1 MYIVGSVGYAVIN
14 AYIQLAQEHLRRPE
28 APRRILRVFLLICR
42 NETCSLDDV
51 PVQTA
56 IGHAAETIA

>member
-1 MYIVGSVGYAVIN
+1 MLTFN
-14 AYIQLAQEHLRRPE
+14 WPKEHLRRPE

-42 NETCSLDDV
+42 NETRSLDDV

-56 IGHAAETIA
+56 IGHAAETIAS